1 MTDFPLILVKRLKAL
16 LMFRTREIAI
26 LIVEIRLLAF
36 DKARM
41 LVPVSLRYPD
51 VRSHSQGI
59 LQSDYPKLNGKKQGS
74 QVNES
79 LRAGSQIISLT

>member
-36 DKARM
+36 EKARM

-51 VRSHSQGI
+51 RSKVSFSRHS
-59 LQSDYPKLNGKKQGS
+59 PKLLS
-74 QVNES
+74 
-79 LRAGSQIISLT
+79 